1 MVRRTLP
8 RKVSL
13 TNITIDADAF
23 ITDHSLKKHDETS
36 DNAVKIW
43 HCPAWEVRGHYRH
56 YKNGKVTYVKPHVK
70 GKLRDTLV
78 VGREY
83 DLSAK

>member
-13 TNITIDADAF
+13 KNITIDADAF
-23 ITDHSLKKHDETS
+23 IVDHPPKKHDETN
-36 DNAVKIW
+36 DDAVKIW

-56 YKNGKVTYVKPHVK
+56 YKSGKVGYVKPYVK

-83 DLSAK
+83 DLDAK

>member
-13 TNITIDADAF
+13 KNITIDTDAF
-23 ITDHSLKKHDETS
+23 IVDHPPKKHDETS
-36 DNAVKIW
+36 DDAVKIW

-56 YKNGKVTYVKPHVK
+56 YKSGKVGYVKPYVK

-83 DLSAK
+83 DLDAK